1 MSALLA
7 SCLPA
12 VLPRSRAPHTRH
24 PSQLTFAR
32 SGALRCTNTFAVIQ
46 SALGMQGLISTV
58 ILLVLGFMPMFAP
71 MTIVVEGTVTPA
83 AGMFGGKKVA
93 DADPPQKYTAGA

>member
-1 MSALLA
+1 M
-7 SCLPA
+7 
-12 VLPRSRAPHTRH
+12 LPRSRALHTRH
-24 PSQLTFAR
+24 PLAAHLR
-32 SGALRCTNTFAVIQ
+32 ALCALRCTNTFAVIQ

>member
-1 MSALLA
+1 
-7 SCLPA
+7 
-12 VLPRSRAPHTRH
+12 
-24 PSQLTFAR
+24 
-32 SGALRCTNTFAVIQ
+32 
-46 SALGMQGLISTV
+46 MQGLISTV

-83 AGMFGGKKVA
+83 AGMFGGTKVA